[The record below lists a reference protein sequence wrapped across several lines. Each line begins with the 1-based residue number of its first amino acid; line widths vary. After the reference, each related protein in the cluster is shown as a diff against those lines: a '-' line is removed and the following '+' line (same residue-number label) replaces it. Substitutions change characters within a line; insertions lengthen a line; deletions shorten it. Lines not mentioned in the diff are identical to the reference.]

1 MTKYLTINEAQQKF
15 LELPNELTNE
25 PVIITQNGQ
34 PVMAAISYDQLTS
47 LLETLDILADSEFTE
62 QLRESMAQ
70 AVRGE
75 TVSWEEAKIKLG
87 L

>member
-1 MTKYLTINEAQQKF
+1 MPKYLTMSEAQRKF
-15 LELPNELTNE
+15 LELPNELTDE
-25 PVIITQNGQ
+25 PVIITRNGQ

-47 LLETLDILADSEFTE
+47 LLETLDILADSEFAE
-62 QLRESMAQ
+62 QLGESMAQ

-75 TVSWEEAKIKLG
+75 TVSWEEAKSKLG

>member
-1 MTKYLTINEAQQKF
+1 MTKYLTMSEAQQKF
-15 LELPNELTNE
+15 LELPNELIDE
-25 PVIITQNGQ
+25 PVIITTNGQ

-62 QLRESMAQ
+62 KLRESMAQ